1 MADSRVLASY
11 VGAVV
16 LIVKSGDTP
25 KKLVKQA
32 FTNLR
37 TVSTKVGGVVL
48 NHSDMRSEEY
58 SVSDKHY
65 GLDNEDR
72 NPSKNKR
79 DGENAFN

>member
-11 VGAVV
+11 VDAVV

-32 FTNLR
+32 FNNLR
-37 TVSTKVGGVVL
+37 TVSAKVVGVVL
-48 NHSDMRSEEY
+48 NHADMRSEEY

-72 NPSKNKR
+72 NPPKNKC